1 MKFAIIAAGNG
12 SRMASE
18 GASLPKPLVE
28 IGGVPMIKRLIDV
41 FIKCGATSIA
51 IIINEKMHDV
61 RDYLASLNVAA
72 KLDVVA
78 KTTSGSM
85 LSFYE
90 LREYAGDEKFCLSTV
105 DAIFDEQEFLQY
117 IAMFEQNVTADGYM
131 AVTSFIDDE
140 YPLYIDAD
148 DSGIINRFSDEI
160 FAGNRLVSGGIYALT
175 HRAIDV
181 LCDCVKRGIND
192 MRDYQRA
199 LIEAGLKLQAYEFSK
214 IVDVDHVG
222 DIATANA
229 FIADLESRQM

>member
-18 GASLPKPLVE
+18 GALLSKPLVE

-51 IIINEKMHDV
+51 IIVNERTRDV
-61 RDYLASLNVAA
+61 KDYLSTLNIDV
-72 KLDVVA
+72 KLDVIV

-90 LREYAGDEKFCLSTV
+90 LREFVGDGKFCLSTV
-105 DAIFDEQEFLQY
+105 DAVFDEKEFKHY
-117 IAMFEQNVTADGYM
+117 ISAFEQNVTADGYM
-131 AVTSFIDDE
+131 AVTTFIDDE
-140 YPLYIDAD
+140 YPLYIDTD
-148 DSGIINRFSDEI
+148 ETGNITRFSDEL
-160 FAGNRLVSGGIYALT
+160 FVGNRFVSGGIYALT

-181 LCDCVKRGIND
+181 LCDCEAKGIMD

-199 LIEAGLKLQAYEFSK
+199 LIKAGLKLQAFEFSK
-214 IVDVDHVG
+214 IVDVDHVD

-229 FIADLESRQM
+229 FITGLEN

>member
-28 IGGVPMIKRLIDV
+28 IDGVPMIKRLIDA
-41 FIKCGATSIA
+41 FIKSGATSIA
-51 IIINEKMHDV
+51 IIINEKMQDV

-72 KLDVVA
+72 KLNVVA

-90 LREYAGDEKFCLSTV
+90 LREYASDGKFCLSTV
-105 DAIFDEQEFLQY
+105 DAIFDEEEFLRY
-117 IAMFEQNVTADGYM
+117 IAMFEQNTTTDGYM

-140 YPLYIDAD
+140 YPLYIDTD
-148 DSGIINRFSDEI
+148 ENGIINRFSDEV

-181 LCDCVKRGIND
+181 LCDCVNRGIND

-199 LIEAGLKLQAYEFSK
+199 LIEAGLKLQAFEFSK

-222 DIATANA
+222 DIAIANA
-229 FIADLESRQM
+229 FIAELKNRQM